1 MTTKAHRLIPQI
13 LAAVLTLFGAAACS
27 TTTASAPQT
36 EDPNTQTESKAP
48 ATVFRCVKEG
58 TGWAT
63 VAERGTSLVFTL
75 ITWNTT
81 EFGSEYT
88 PQERCNIVSPKLT
101 KAVADNGGKLGYLK
115 LTVGSIK
122 NQKVVCVLNDGQTSC
137 NSDNLLFTLNQKNS
151 QSSQEVL
158 AKIFRVSQANATNSV
173 IEENGSSASILL
185 ENLIEPKL

>member
-1 MTTKAHRLIPQI
+1 MTKKPHRLIPQI
-13 LAAVLTLFGAAACS
+13 LAAVLIMFGAAACS
-27 TTTASAPQT
+27 TTASTPSK
-36 EDPNTQTESKAP
+36 ENSNTQTESKAP

-58 TGWAT
+58 SGWAT

-115 LTVGSIK
+115 LTVGLIK